1 MFIIFTEIYK
11 MSKKIYKKLQTDS
24 NTGFGVNASNNGGR
38 LVNKD
43 GSSNLEKRGV
53 SWLDKISW
61 FHTMLSLPRWKFIL
75 VVILFFII
83 ANLIFAFIYY
93 IIGVEHLNGITGTTE
108 LEKFGQAYFFSAQ
121 TFTTVGYGHISPVG
135 FLTSTIAATE
145 ALFGLLAFALATGLL
160 YGRFSKPTAHIKFS
174 ENSLVSPYQNGK
186 ALMLRMAPFK
196 NTNLLDAE
204 AKITLAL
211 VVEENGVE
219 KNQFFPLKL
228 EFDKIAAL
236 AISWTLVHP
245 IDEESPLFKFSEN
258 DYQNTK
264 GEIIVYVKAFDEMF
278 SSMVSVRS
286 SYSFKE
292 FIYGA
297 KFQLMYHTNTD
308 SSKTILELDKLNSFD
323 RIVLD

>member
-1 MFIIFTEIYK
+1 
-11 MSKKIYKKLQTDS
+11 MSIKNKINKKLQTDS
-24 NTGFGVNASNNGGR
+24 NTGFGINASNNGGR
-38 LVNKD
+38 LINKD

-83 ANLIFAFIYY
+83 ANLIFAFLYY
-93 IIGVEHLNGITGTTE
+93 IIGVEYLNGITGTTE

-121 TFTTVGYGHISPVG
+121 TFTTVGYGHISPRG
-135 FLTSTIAATE
+135 FLTSSIAATE

-160 YGRFSKPTAHIKFS
+160 YGRFSKPTAHIRFS
-174 ENSLVSPYQNGK
+174 ENALIAPYQNGK

-258 DYQNTK
+258 DFLYTK

-278 SSMVSVRS
+278 SSLVSIRS

-292 FIYGA
+292 FIFGA
-297 KFQLMYHTNTD
+297 KFQLMYHTNID

>member
-1 MFIIFTEIYK
+1 MAD
-11 MSKKIYKKLQTDS
+11 KINIDKKLKTDS
-24 NTGFGVNASNNGGR
+24 NTGFGVNASNNGSR
-38 LVNKD
+38 LINKN
-43 GSSNLEKRGV
+43 GTSNLEKRGV

-75 VVILFFII
+75 VVIIFFILANLFF
-83 ANLIFAFIYY
+83 AFLYY
-93 IIGVEHLNGITGTTE
+93 IIGVENLNGIYGTSE
-108 LEKFGQAYFFSAQ
+108 LDKFGQAYFFSAQ
-121 TFTTVGYGHISPVG
+121 TFTTVGYGHISPRG
-135 FLTSTIAATE
+135 FLTSAIAATE

-174 ENSLVSPYQNGK
+174 ANALIAPYQNGK
-186 ALMLRMAPFK
+186 ALMLRLAPFK

-211 VVEENGVE
+211 VTEENGIP

-245 IDEESPLFKFSEN
+245 INEESPLYRFSEN
-258 DYQNTK
+258 DFNNTK
-264 GEIIVYVKAFDEMF
+264 GEIIVYIKAFDEMF
-278 SSMVSVRS
+278 SSIVSIRS
-286 SYSFKE
+286 SYSFNE

-297 KFQLMYHTNTD
+297 KFQMMYHTNIG

-323 RIVLD
+323 RIILD

>member
-1 MFIIFTEIYK
+1 
-11 MSKKIYKKLQTDS
+11 MSIKDKINHKIKTDAK
-24 NTGFGVNASNNGGR
+24 TGFGVNASNNGGR
-38 LVNKD
+38 LINKD

-83 ANLIFAFIYY
+83 ANLFFAFLYY
-93 IIGVEHLNGITGTTE
+93 IIGVEHLNGITGITE

-174 ENSLVSPYQNGK
+174 GNALIAPYQNGR
-186 ALMLRMAPFK
+186 ALMLRLAPFK

-211 VVEENGVE
+211 VIEENGIN

-228 EFDKIAAL
+228 EFEKIAAL
-236 AISWTLVHP
+236 AMSWTLVHP
-245 IDEESPLFKFSEN
+245 IDEESPLFKFTEN
-258 DYQNTK
+258 DFKNLK
-264 GEIIVYVKAFDEMF
+264 GEIIVYIKAFDEMF
-278 SSMVSVRS
+278 SSQVSVRS
-286 SYSFKE
+286 SYSFNE

-297 KFQLMYHTNTD
+297 QFQLMYHTNLD
-308 SSKTILELDKLNSFD
+308 NSKTIMELDKINSFD
-323 RIVLD
+323 RMILD

>member
-1 MFIIFTEIYK
+1 
-11 MSKKIYKKLQTDS
+11 MSIKDKINHKLITDA

-38 LVNKD
+38 LINKN

-75 VVILFFII
+75 VVILFFIF
-83 ANLIFAFIYY
+83 ANLFFAFLYY
-93 IIGVEHLNGITGTTE
+93 IIGVEHLNGISGTTE

-121 TFTTVGYGHISPVG
+121 TFTTVGYGHISPNG

-160 YGRFSKPTAHIKFS
+160 YGRFSKPTAHIRFS
-174 ENSLVSPYQNGK
+174 ENALIAPFQNGR

-211 VVEENGVE
+211 VLEENGIR

-228 EFDKIAAL
+228 EFEKIAAL
-236 AISWTLVHP
+236 SLSWTLVHP
-245 IDEESPLFKFSEN
+245 INEESPLFKFSEE
-258 DYQNTK
+258 DFKNTK
-264 GEIIVYVKAFDEMF
+264 GEIIVYMKAFDEMF
-278 SSMVSVRS
+278 SSNVSVRT
-286 SYSFKE
+286 SYSFNE
-292 FIYGA
+292 LIYGA
-297 KFQLMYHTNTD
+297 KFQLMYHTNID
-308 SSKTILELDKLNSFD
+308 SSKTILELDKINSFD
-323 RIVLD
+323 RMILD

>member
-1 MFIIFTEIYK
+1 
-11 MSKKIYKKLQTDS
+11 MSIKDKINNKLKTDS

-38 LVNKD
+38 LINKN
-43 GSSNLEKRGV
+43 GSSNLEKHGV

-75 VVILFFII
+75 VVILFFVL
-83 ANLIFAFIYY
+83 ANLIFAFLYY
-93 IIGVEHLNGITGTTE
+93 LIGVENLNGISGTTE

-121 TFTTVGYGHISPVG
+121 TFTTVGYGHISPNG

-174 ENSLVSPYQNGK
+174 ENALISPFQGNR

-211 VVEENGVE
+211 VVEENGVQ

-245 IDEESPLFKFSEN
+245 IDDESPLFKFTEEDFKS
-258 DYQNTK
+258 TK
-264 GEIIVYVKAFDEMF
+264 GEIIVYLKAFDEMF
-278 SSMVSVRS
+278 SSQVSIRS
-286 SYSFKE
+286 SYSFNE
-292 FIYGA
+292 IIYGA
-297 KFQLMYHTNTD
+297 KFQLMYHTNID
-308 SSKTILELDKLNSFD
+308 SSKTILELNKINFFD
-323 RIVLD
+323 RIILD

>member
-1 MFIIFTEIYK
+1 
-11 MSKKIYKKLQTDS
+11 MSIKDKINNKLKTDS
-24 NTGFGVNASNNGGR
+24 NTGFGINASNNGGR
-38 LVNKD
+38 LINKN

-61 FHTMLSLPRWKFIL
+61 FHTMLSLPRWKFIF
-75 VVILFFII
+75 VVILFFFF
-83 ANLIFAFIYY
+83 ANLLFAFLYY
-93 IIGVEHLNGITGTTE
+93 IIGVENLSGITGTTK

-121 TFTTVGYGHISPVG
+121 TFTTVGYGHISPNG

-174 ENSLVSPYQNGK
+174 ENALISPFLDGR

-211 VVEENGVE
+211 VVEENGVQ

-228 EFDKIAAL
+228 EFEKIAAL

-245 IDEESPLFKFSEN
+245 IDEESPLFKFTKEDFRSS
-258 DYQNTK
+258 K
-264 GEIIVYVKAFDEMF
+264 GEIIVYLKAFDEMF
-278 SSMVSVRS
+278 SSQVSVRS
-286 SYSFKE
+286 SYAFNE
-292 FIYGA
+292 IIYGA
-297 KFQLMYHTNTD
+297 KFQLMYHTNVD
-308 SSKTILELDKLNSFD
+308 ISRTILELNKINSFD
-323 RIVLD
+323 RIILD

>member
-1 MFIIFTEIYK
+1 
-11 MSKKIYKKLQTDS
+11 MSIKDKINNKLKTDA

-38 LVNKD
+38 LINKN

-75 VVILFFII
+75 IVILFFIF
-83 ANLIFAFIYY
+83 ANLFFAFLYY
-93 IIGVEHLNGITGTTE
+93 IIGVENLNGISGTTE

-121 TFTTVGYGHISPVG
+121 TFTTVGYGHISPNG

-160 YGRFSKPTAHIKFS
+160 YGRFSKPTAHIRFS
-174 ENSLVSPYQNGK
+174 ENALIAPFQDGR

-211 VVEENGVE
+211 VVEENGVS
-219 KNQFFPLKL
+219 KNRFFPLKL

-245 IDEESPLFKFSEN
+245 INEESPLFKFTEE
-258 DYQNTK
+258 DFKKTK
-264 GEIIVYVKAFDEMF
+264 GEIIVYLKAFDEMF
-278 SSMVSVRS
+278 CSQVSVRS
-286 SYSFKE
+286 SYSFSE
-292 FIYGA
+292 VIYGA
-297 KFQLMYHTNTD
+297 KFQLMYHTNID
-308 SSKTILELDKLNSFD
+308 SSKTILELNKINSFD
-323 RIVLD
+323 RMILD

>member
-1 MFIIFTEIYK
+1 MSIKDKINHEIK
-11 MSKKIYKKLQTDS
+11 TDAK
-24 NTGFGVNASNNGGR
+24 TGFGVNALNNGGR
-38 LVNKD
+38 LINKD

-61 FHTMLSLPRWKFIL
+61 FHMMLSLSRWKFIL

-83 ANLIFAFIYY
+83 ANLFFAFLYY
-93 IIGVEHLNGITGTTE
+93 IIGVEHLNGITGITE

-174 ENSLVSPYQNGK
+174 ENALIAPYQNGR
-186 ALMLRMAPFK
+186 ALMLRLAPFK

-211 VVEENGVE
+211 VIEENGIN
-219 KNQFFPLKL
+219 KNQFFQLKL
-228 EFDKIAAL
+228 EFEKIAAL
-236 AISWTLVHP
+236 AMSWTLVHP
-245 IDEESPLFKFSEN
+245 IDEESPLFKFTEN
-258 DYQNTK
+258 DFKNLK
-264 GEIIVYVKAFDEMF
+264 GEIIVYIKAFDEMF
-278 SSMVSVRS
+278 SSQVSVRS

-297 KFQLMYHTNTD
+297 KFQLMYHTNID
-308 SSKTILELDKLNSFD
+308 NSKTIMELDKINTFD
-323 RIVLD
+323 RMILD

>member
-1 MFIIFTEIYK
+1 
-11 MSKKIYKKLQTDS
+11 MSINDKINQKLKTDT

-38 LVNKD
+38 LINKN

-83 ANLIFAFIYY
+83 ANLLFAFLYY
-93 IIGVEHLNGITGTTE
+93 IIGVEHLNGISGTTE

-121 TFTTVGYGHISPVG
+121 TFTTVGYGHISPNG
-135 FLTSTIAATE
+135 FLTSSIAATE

-174 ENSLVSPYQNGK
+174 ENALITPFQNGR

-196 NTNLLDAE
+196 NTNLIDAE
-204 AKITLAL
+204 AKITLAI
-211 VVEENGVE
+211 VVEENGIR

-228 EFDKIAAL
+228 EYDKITAL
-236 AISWTLVHP
+236 TLSWTIVHP
-245 IDEESPLFKFSEN
+245 INEESPLFKFTEH
-258 DYQNTK
+258 DFKNTK
-264 GEIIVYVKAFDEMF
+264 GEIIIYMKAFDEMF
-278 SSMVSVRS
+278 SSQVSVRT
-286 SYSFKE
+286 SYSFDE
-292 FIYGA
+292 VIYGA
-297 KFQLMYHTNTD
+297 KFQLMYHTNFD
-308 SSKTILELDKLNSFD
+308 SSKTILELDKINSFD
-323 RIVLD
+323 RIILD

>member
-1 MFIIFTEIYK
+1 
-11 MSKKIYKKLQTDS
+11 MSLKDKINQKLKTDA
-24 NTGFGVNASNNGGR
+24 NTGFGTNASNNGGR
-38 LVNKD
+38 LINKD

-61 FHTMLSLPRWKFIL
+61 FHTMLSLSRWKFIF
-75 VVILFFII
+75 VIILFFVI
-83 ANLIFAFIYY
+83 ANLFFAFIYY
-93 IIGVEHLNGITGTTE
+93 TIGVQYLNGITGTTE

-121 TFTTVGYGHISPVG
+121 TFTTVGYGHISPSG

-174 ENSLVSPYQNGK
+174 ENAIISNYQNGK
-186 ALMLRMAPFK
+186 ALMLRMAPYK

-211 VVEENGVE
+211 VVDENGTP

-228 EFDKIAAL
+228 EFEKIAAL

-245 IDEESPLFKFSEN
+245 IDSESPLFKFSEEDFRN
-258 DYQNTK
+258 SR
-264 GEIIVYVKAFDEMF
+264 GEIIVYIKAFDEMF
-278 SSMVSVRS
+278 SSQVSIRS
-286 SYSFKE
+286 SYSFNE
-292 FIYGA
+292 IIYGA
-297 KFQLMYHTNTD
+297 KFQLMFHTNNDNT
-308 SSKTILELDKLNSFD
+308 KTILELDKINKFD
-323 RIVLD
+323 RMVLD

>member
-1 MFIIFTEIYK
+1 
-11 MSKKIYKKLQTDS
+11 MSISNKINNNLKTDA

-38 LVNKD
+38 LINKD

-83 ANLIFAFIYY
+83 ANLFFAFLYY
-93 IIGVEHLNGITGTTE
+93 IIGVENLNGIYGTTE
-108 LEKFGQAYFFSAQ
+108 MEKFGQAYFFSAQ
-121 TFTTVGYGHISPVG
+121 TFTTVGYGHISPKG
-135 FLTSTIAATE
+135 FLTSSIAATE

-174 ENSLVSPYQNGK
+174 ENAVISPFQGGK
-186 ALMLRMAPFK
+186 ALMLRLAPYK

-211 VVEENGVE
+211 VVEENGVQ

-236 AISWTLVHP
+236 AISWTLVHQ
-245 IDEESPLFKFSEN
+245 INEESPFFNFSEN
-258 DYQNTK
+258 DFKNTK

-278 SSMVSVRS
+278 SSQVSIRS
-286 SYSFKE
+286 SYSFSE

-297 KFQLMYHTNTD
+297 KFQLMYHTSVDNQ
-308 SSKTILELDKLNSFD
+308 KTILELDKINSFD
-323 RIVLD
+323 RMILD

>member
-1 MFIIFTEIYK
+1 
-11 MSKKIYKKLQTDS
+11 MSIKEKINNQIKTDDK
-24 NTGFGVNASNNGGR
+24 TGFGVNASNNGGR
-38 LVNKD
+38 LINKD
-43 GSSNLEKRGV
+43 GTSNLEKIGI

-75 VVILFFII
+75 VVIFFFIF
-83 ANLIFAFIYY
+83 ANLFFAFIYY
-93 IIGVEHLNGITGTTE
+93 IIGVEYLNGISGNSE

-121 TFTTVGYGHISPVG
+121 TFTTVGYGHISPRG

-174 ENSLVSPYQNGK
+174 LNALIAPYQNGK
-186 ALMLRMAPFK
+186 ALMLRVAPFK

-211 VVEENGVE
+211 VIEENGIA

-236 AISWTLVHP
+236 AMSWTLVHP
-245 IDEESPLFKFSEN
+245 INEESPLYKFTKD
-258 DYQNTK
+258 DYSKTK
-264 GEIIVYVKAFDEMF
+264 GELIVYLKAFDEMF
-278 SSMVSVRS
+278 SSQVSVRS
-286 SYSFKE
+286 SYSFYE
-292 FIYGA
+292 IVYGA
-297 KFQLMYHTNTD
+297 KFQLMYHTNID
-308 SSKTILELDKLNSFD
+308 NSKTIMELDKINSFD
-323 RIVLD
+323 RMILD